1 MENFL
6 KRCWANISID
16 NLQNNIN
23 IIKKHINKNTKI
35 MAAVK
40 ANAYGHGDKVIAKYL
55 EEFGVSWFA
64 VSNIEEALA
73 LRSYGTKLPILIL
86 GATPASYAKIL
97 YENNITQSVFSKE
110 YANELSKE
118 AQKASV
124 CVNAHIKIDTGMGRI
139 GFSANINDIDKT
151 INDLTNIYTDNNINC
166 TGIFTHFSCA
176 SDLNN
181 DSSAYTLKQFESFKA
196 ICSLLTELGINVGLK
211 HCSNSAAII
220 NYPQMQMDMVRPGI
234 IIYGLSISGDPNENN
249 GTKPI
254 MEIYSKIS
262 MIKTIHKGES
272 VSYGKLFTAKKD
284 TNVATITCGY
294 ADGYCR
300 KLNTSHVI
308 INGHKAPIIGN
319 ICMDQ
324 LMVDI
329 TDIPN
334 VKAND
339 TVIIIGKQGTQSIS
353 FDELAESIGTI
364 GYELVCNIGRR
375 VPRIYTKE
383 NLTVNITDYLINNI

>member
-284 TNVATITCGY
+284 TKVATITCGY

-353 FDELAESIGTI
+353 FD
-364 GYELVCNIGRR
+364 
-375 VPRIYTKE
+375 
-383 NLTVNITDYLINNI
+383 

>member
-23 IIKKHINKNTKI
+23 IVKKHLNKNTKI
-35 MAAVK
+35 MAAIK

-55 EEFGVSWFA
+55 EELGVSWFA

-73 LRSYGTKLPILIL
+73 LRGYGITLPILIL
-86 GATPASYAKIL
+86 GITPTSYAKTL
-97 YENNITQSVFSKE
+97 YDNNITQTVFSKE
-110 YANELSKE
+110 YADELSKQAKKE
-118 AQKASV
+118 NI
-124 CVNAHIKIDTGMGRI
+124 CINAHIKIDTGMGRI
-139 GFSANINDIDKT
+139 GFSSNINDIDKT
-151 INDLTNIYTDNNINC
+151 INDLTNIYIDSNINC

-176 SDLNN
+176 SDLNS
-181 DSSAYTLKQFESFKA
+181 DSSAYTLKQFESFKTV
-196 ICSLLTELGINVGLK
+196 CSLLNNLGIDVGLK

-234 IIYGLSISGDPNENN
+234 IIYGLSMSGSIKENI
-249 GTKPI
+249 GIKPI

-272 VSYGKLFTAKKD
+272 VSYGKLFTANKD
-284 TNVATITCGY
+284 TKVATITCGY

-300 KLNTSHVI
+300 KLNKSFVI
-308 INGHKAPIIGN
+308 IHGYKAPIIGN

-324 LMVDI
+324 LMVDV

-334 VKAND
+334 VNVDD
-339 TVIIIGKQGTQSIS
+339 TVIMIGKQGEQSIG
-353 FDELAESIGTI
+353 FDELADSIGTI

-375 VPRIYTKE
+375 VPRIYTQK
-383 NLTVNITDYLINNI
+383 NATVNIVDYLINNI